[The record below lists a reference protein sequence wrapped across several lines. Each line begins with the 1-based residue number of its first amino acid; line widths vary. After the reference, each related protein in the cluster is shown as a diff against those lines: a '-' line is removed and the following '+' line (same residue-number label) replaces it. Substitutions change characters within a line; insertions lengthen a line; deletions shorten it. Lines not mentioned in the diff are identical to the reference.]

1 MLCLTIP
8 NGTPNEVH
16 ELQKVGGAVTRP
28 IVADLSQLTD
38 MLPLSRAVY
47 VDKDT
52 TAPSALRDGSI
63 AFPYATIQD
72 ACDALS
78 GTGGVV
84 LIVPGVYTEP
94 AINISGGQISLVGL
108 GPRSQGS
115 NANVT
120 INNSVS
126 SVADLGAFNISF
138 TNALTSTGRIFAD
151 TCSITNFSAGT
162 GVSILQNCT
171 VTNCTCTGTLQT
183 FSCSITNTPSLAVV
197 DSQQTIWQA
206 GPFSCTG
213 NLTAR
218 GSTFTN
224 GVSCGGSAT
233 VRGCSIS
240 TFITVT
246 FALST
251 DFASVAPIQGSVT
264 VGSISFAGVV
274 APKVSVS
281 VNVPAVAAGQVG
293 YVDVSLAATK
303 LAGFLPAGSLLV
315 ANPTADLVAA
325 GVGGGF
331 VNCRI
336 NGVNTVRF
344 AFLGPLAGGA
354 SNFLVGVI

>member
-1 MLCLTIP
+1 MLCLALPT
-8 NGTPNEVH
+8 GTPAELH
-16 ELQKVGGAVTRP
+16 ELLKSGGAVVRPTLVDIQQLVDMVTIGRTR
-28 IVADLSQLTD
+28 
-38 MLPLSRAVY
+38 Y

-52 TAPSALRDGSI
+52 TIPAALQDGTI
-63 AFPYATIQD
+63 AYPFPTIQQ
-72 ACDALS
+72 ACDSLGAA
-78 GTGGVV
+78 GGVV
-84 LIVPGVYTEP
+84 LIAPGVYTEP
-94 AINISGGQISLVGL
+94 AINISAGQISLAAL

-138 TNALTSTGRIFAD
+138 TNALASTGRVYAD
-151 TCSITNFSAGT
+151 SCAVTNFSAGA
-162 GVSILQNCT
+162 GVSIVQNCAI
-171 VTNCTCTGTLQT
+171 TNTTCTGTLQAWSSNFT
-183 FSCSITNTPSLAVV
+183 SNTTLATVESNQCV
-197 DSQQTIWQA
+197 WQA

-218 GSTFTN
+218 GSTFTG
-224 GVSCGGSAT
+224 GVSVGGTAS
-233 VRGCSIS
+233 VRACAIS
-240 TFITVT
+240 SFITVT
-246 FALST
+246 GSLST

-264 VGSISFAGVV
+264 AGSISFAGVV
-274 APKVSVS
+274 SPKVSVS
-281 VNVPAVAAGQVG
+281 VTVPAVAAGQVG

-325 GVGGGF
+325 GAGGGF
-331 VNCRI
+331 INCRI

>member
-1 MLCLTIP
+1 MLCLALPT
-8 NGTPNEVH
+8 GTPAELH
-16 ELQKVGGAVTRP
+16 ELLKSGGAVVRPTLQDIQQLADMEPLTR
-28 IVADLSQLTD
+28 TF
-38 MLPLSRAVY
+38 Y

-52 TAPSALRDGSI
+52 TIPATLRSGTI
-63 AFPYATIQD
+63 AYPFATIQE
-72 ACDALS
+72 ACDSLGA
-78 GTGGVV
+78 GGGVV
-84 LIVPGVYTEP
+84 LIAPGVYTEP
-94 AINISGGQISLVGL
+94 AINISAGQISLVGL
-108 GPRSQGS
+108 GPKSQGS

-126 SVADLGAFNISF
+126 SSGDLGAFNISF
-138 TNALTSTGRIFAD
+138 TNALASSARIFAD
-151 TCSITNFSAGT
+151 TCAVTNFSAGA

-171 VTNCTCTGTLQT
+171 ITNTSCTGTLQT
-183 FSCSITNTPSLAVV
+183 YSSSFTNTPSLATV
-197 DSQQTIWQA
+197 DSNQCVWQA
-206 GPFSCTG
+206 GPFTCSG

-224 GVSCGGSAT
+224 GVTVGGACT

-240 TFITVT
+240 NFITVT
-246 FALST
+246 GSLST
-251 DFASVAPIQGSVT
+251 DFASVAPILGT
-264 VGSISFAGVV
+264 LTAGSIAFAGVV
-274 APKVSVS
+274 SPKLSVV

-315 ANPTADLVAA
+315 ANPAADLVAA

-331 VNCRI
+331 INCRI

-354 SNFLVGVI
+354 SNFLIGVI